1 MKVGL
6 PLMKNIL
13 KPLAKSILIPI
24 ELKVAAAADGGIHKI
39 VLRSRTTALVIS
51 NEETKDI
58 MELVKSLDNSG
69 LLIKGITQTIKNET
83 KEQRDG
89 FLGMSLGTL
98 AASLSGNMLE
108 GKGCNSNKSRTKIN
122 MSC

>member
-1 MKVGL
+1 MKVVL

-24 ELKVAAAADGGIHKI
+24 ELKVAAVADGGIHKI

>member
-108 GKGCNSNKSRTKIN
+108 GKG
-122 MSC
+122 

>member
-69 LLIKGITQTIKNET
+69 LLTKGITQTIKNET
-83 KEQRDG
+83 KEQRGG

>member
-1 MKVGL
+1 
-6 PLMKNIL
+6 
-13 KPLAKSILIPI
+13 
-24 ELKVAAAADGGIHKI
+24 
-39 VLRSRTTALVIS
+39 
-51 NEETKDI
+51 

>member
-6 PLMKNIL
+6 PLMKKVL

-24 ELKVAAAADGGIHKI
+24 ELKAAAAADGRIHKI

-69 LLIKGITQTIKNET
+69 LLTKGITQTIKNET
-83 KEQRDG
+83 KEQTGG